1 MYGILLSALNVVLG
15 FVLRSI
21 VVKFAVFFA
30 LFFITTEFVQVLVS
44 SGLLP
49 SASSLNGALGGIPS
63 GVWYFLDLFNFS
75 MGFSALLSA
84 WVTRFI
90 IRRIPVIG

>member
-1 MYGILLSALNVVLG
+1 MFGIVLSALNSVLA

-21 VVKFAVFFA
+21 IVKFV
-30 LFFITTEFVQVLVS
+30 LFFGLFFVTTEFVQVLSS

-49 SASSLNGALGGIPS
+49 SAQSLTGLFGGIPS
-63 GVWYFLDLFNFS
+63 GVWYFLDLFSFS
-75 MGFSALLSA
+75 VGFPALLSA
-84 WVTRFI
+84 WATRFI

>member
-1 MYGILLSALNVVLG
+1 MFGILTSAFNVVLG
-15 FVLRSI
+15 FVFRSI
-21 VVKFAVFFA
+21 IVKFVLFFG
-30 LFFITTEFVQVLVS
+30 LFFITTEFIQVLVS

-49 SASSLNGALGGIPS
+49 TASSLNGVFGGIPA

-75 MGFSALLSA
+75 MGFSTGLAA
-84 WVTRFI
+84 FVTRFI